1 MSEKIS
7 PIAEGIVQ
15 GLKEA
20 ISDVN
25 GEQVKGLKKSV
36 VYRVQPRLIREQL
49 NMSQKEF
56 SVAFGIPLS
65 TLQNW
70 EQGRRK
76 IDGTATSY
84 LKAIM
89 MYPKEMKTANMISQ

>member
-1 MSEKIS
+1 MNDNNIS
-7 PIAEGIVQ
+7 PIAAGIIQ

-20 ISDVN
+20 IEDIDGKEVN
-25 GEQVKGLKKSV
+25 GLKKSII
-36 VYRVQPRLIREQL
+36 YRVKPKMIRENL
-49 NMSQKEF
+49 KMSQREF
-56 SVAFGIPLS
+56 SATFGIPLS

-76 IDGTATSY
+76 LDGTATSY

-89 MYPKEMKTANMISQ
+89 MYPEEMKQVNSH

>member
-1 MSEKIS
+1 MEDNNIS
-7 PIAEGIVQ
+7 PIANGIIQ

-20 ISDVN
+20 IKDVE
-25 GEQVKGLKKSV
+25 GEKVAGIKKSIK
-36 VYRVQPRLIREQL
+36 YRIQPRLIREKL
-49 NMSQKEF
+49 NMSQREF
-56 SVAFGIPLS
+56 SVTFGIPLS

-76 IDGTATSY
+76 LDGTATSY

-89 MYPKEMKTANMISQ
+89 MYPEEMKIANAN

>member
-1 MSEKIS
+1 MADNDIS
-7 PIAEGIVQ
+7 PIANGIIQ

-20 ISDVN
+20 IKDME
-25 GEQVKGLKKSV
+25 GEEISGIKSI

-49 NMSQKEF
+49 KMSQREF
-56 SVAFGIPLS
+56 STAFGIPLS

-76 IDGTATSY
+76 LDGTATSY

-89 MYPKEMKTANMISQ
+89 MYPKEMKIVNAN

>member
-1 MSEKIS
+1 MANNDIS
-7 PIAEGIVQ
+7 PIANGIIQ

-20 ISDVN
+20 IKDME
-25 GEQVKGLKKSV
+25 GEEISGIKKSI

-49 NMSQKEF
+49 KMSQREF
-56 SVAFGIPLS
+56 STAFGIPLS

-76 IDGTATSY
+76 LDGTATSY

-89 MYPKEMKTANMISQ
+89 MYPEEMKTVNAN